1 MSDAYDSTWFAEKL
15 SDRTIRG
22 IALETSAL
30 IRAGAL
36 PVGAKL
42 PPIRDL
48 AFSLGVSPATISEAW
63 SELRK
68 QKIIT
73 GRGRNGTWVSGDRF
87 IAKPERLASSGHYG
101 SGVLDLTMAV
111 PDQRL
116 LPPLEKALAY
126 GAQAEDLNSYE
137 RSRILPELETEVRKT
152 WPYDAEAFLTMNGGY
167 NAVYTAIHALVTPGA
182 PVAIEEPTAMRL
194 LDILEHIGAHIIPVK
209 CDADGPLPSS
219 LQEALRHKPVVFL
232 FQPRLHSVTGRTVT
246 AGRMWE
252 LADVLR
258 GSDTLIIEDDGV
270 ADIAET
276 PRRSLGAEFPDRV
289 IHILS
294 FSKTLGPDL
303 RLAALSSTKAI
314 VEQIQ
319 SYRSFS
325 AAWTSRILQASVAW
339 LLRDP
344 ATDDIVRNAREIYQ
358 KRRDGLT
365 ERLAA
370 RGVEATVGRGLC
382 AWVTVETEPFA
393 MVTLAARGIA
403 AQPGNKFSV
412 LRGNH
417 LRVATSTLED
427 RAEEVADA
435 IALAARGG

>member
-1 MSDAYDSTWFAEKL
+1 MSDAYDSIWFAEKL

-42 PPIRDL
+42 PAIRDL

-63 SELRK
+63 SELRR

-87 IAKPERLASSGHYG
+87 IAKPERLASSGDYG
-101 SGVLDLTMAV
+101 AGALDLTMAV
-111 PDQRL
+111 PDPVL
-116 LPPLEKALAY
+116 LPTLEKALVY
-126 GAQAEDLNSYE
+126 GASAQDLNSYQ
-137 RSRILPELETEVRKT
+137 RSRILPELETEARKT
-152 WPYDAEAFLTMNGGY
+152 WPYEAEAFLAMNGGY

-194 LDILEHIGAHIIPVK
+194 LDILEHQGARILPVK

-219 LQEALRHKPVVFL
+219 LKDAMRYKPVVFL

-246 AGRMWE
+246 PERLGE

-258 GSDTLIIEDDGV
+258 GSDILIIEDDGI
-270 ADIAET
+270 ADIAAS
-276 PRRSLGAEFPDRV
+276 PRHSLGNEFPDRV
-289 IHILS
+289 IHVLS
-294 FSKTLGPDL
+294 YSKTLGPDL
-303 RLAALSSTKAI
+303 RLAVLSGTKAI

-325 AAWTSRILQASVAW
+325 AAWTTRILQAAGAW
-339 LLRDP
+339 LLRQP
-344 ATDDIVRNAREIYQ
+344 ETWQNIEAARTIYNE
-358 KRRDGLT
+358 RRD
-365 ERLAA
+365 RLAEALRA
-370 RGVEATVGRGLC
+370 RGLAIQTGAGLSL
-382 AWVTVETEPFA
+382 WVPVASEPFA
-393 MVTLAARGIA
+393 MVTLAARHIA
-403 AQPGNKFSV
+403 VNSGSKFHVNGSSSI
-412 LRGNH
+412 
-417 LRVATSTLED
+417 RVATSMLDE
-427 RAEEVADA
+427 RCEEVAEA
-435 IALAARGG
+435 IALAHAI

>member
-1 MSDAYDSTWFAEKL
+1 MSDAYDSVWFAEKL

-87 IAKPERLASSGHYG
+87 IAKPERLASAGNYG
-101 SGVLDLTMAV
+101 AGVMDLTMAV
-111 PDQRL
+111 PDRNL
-116 LPPLEKALAY
+116 LPPLESALAY
-126 GAQAEDLNSYE
+126 GASAQDLNSYQ
-137 RSRILPELETEVRKT
+137 RSRILPELEAEVRKN
-152 WPYDAEAFLTMNGGY
+152 WPYQAEAFLATNGGY

-182 PVAIEEPTAMRL
+182 PVAVEEPTAMRL
-194 LDILEHIGAHIIPVK
+194 LDILEHQGARILPVK
-209 CDADGPLPSS
+209 CDENGPLPSS
-219 LQEALRHKPVVFL
+219 LQDAMRLKPVVFL

-246 AGRMWE
+246 KERLGE

-258 GSDTLIIEDDGV
+258 GSDTLIIEDDGT
-270 ADIAET
+270 ADISGAE
-276 PRRSLGAEFPDRV
+276 RHSLGSEFPERV

-303 RLAALSSTKAI
+303 RLAVLSSTWAI
-314 VEQIQ
+314 VEQLQ

-325 AAWTSRILQASVAW
+325 AAWTSRVLQAAGAW
-339 LLRDP
+339 LLRQP
-344 ATDDIVRNAREIYQ
+344 QTWERIASARAIYKQ
-358 KRRDGLT
+358 RRDALADALRRRGLT
-365 ERLAA
+365 IQDGE
-370 RGVEATVGRGLC
+370 GLSL
-382 AWVTVETEPFA
+382 WVPVASEPFA
-393 MVTLAARGIA
+393 MVTLAARNIA
-403 AQPGNKFSV
+403 INAGSKFCVSHS
-412 LRGNH
+412 NH
-417 LRVATSTLED
+417 IRVATSELDE
-427 RAEEVADA
+427 RCEEVADA
-435 IALAARGG
+435 IALAHIM

>member
-1 MSDAYDSTWFAEKL
+1 MSDAYDSIWFAEKL

-63 SELRK
+63 SELRR

-101 SGVLDLTMAV
+101 ADVLDLTMAV
-111 PDQRL
+111 PDPRL

-126 GAQAEDLNSYE
+126 GASAENLNSYE
-137 RSRILPELETEVRKT
+137 RSRILPELEAELRKT
-152 WPYDAEAFLTMNGGY
+152 WPYEPEALLATNGGY

-194 LDILEHIGAHIIPVK
+194 LDILEHQGARILPVK
-209 CDADGPLPSS
+209 CDEYGPLPSS
-219 LQEALRHKPVVFL
+219 LQDAMRYKPVVFL

-246 AGRMWE
+246 AQRLGE
-252 LADVLR
+252 LAEVLR
-258 GSDTLIIEDDGV
+258 NSDTLIIEDDGIS
-270 ADIAET
+270 DISGVE
-276 PRRSLGAEFPDRV
+276 RHSLGTQFPDRV
-289 IHILS
+289 IHIIS

-303 RLAALSSTKAI
+303 RLAVLSSTSAV

-325 AAWTSRILQASVAW
+325 AAWTSRVLQAAGAW
-339 LLRDP
+339 LLRQP
-344 ATDDIVRNAREIYQ
+344 GTWENIASARATYK
-358 KRRDGLT
+358 KRRDMLASALRVRGLT
-365 ERLAA
+365 IED
-370 RGVEATVGRGLC
+370 GEGLSL
-382 AWVTVETEPFA
+382 WVPVVSEPFA
-393 MVTLAARGIA
+393 MVTLAARNIA
-403 AQPGNKFSV
+403 VNSGSKFCVAHS
-412 LRGNH
+412 NNI
-417 LRVATSTLED
+417 RVATSMLDE
-427 RAEEVADA
+427 RCEEVADA
-435 IALAARGG
+435 IALAHIM

>member
-1 MSDAYDSTWFAEKL
+1 MNDAFDSSWFAEKI

-63 SELRK
+63 SDLRR

-73 GRGRNGTWVSGDRF
+73 GRGRNGTSVSGDRF

-101 SGVLDLTMAV
+101 TNVLDLTMAV
-111 PDQRL
+111 PDPRL
-116 LPPLEKALAY
+116 LPRLEKALAH
-126 GAQAEDLNSYE
+126 GASAESLNSYE
-137 RSRILPELETEVRKT
+137 RSRILPELEAEIRKT
-152 WPYDAEAFLTMNGGY
+152 WPYDPEAMLATNGGY

-194 LDILEHIGAHIIPVK
+194 LDILEHQGARILPVK
-209 CDADGPLPSS
+209 CDEYGPLPSS
-219 LQEALRHKPVVFL
+219 LQDAMRYKPVGFL

-246 AGRMWE
+246 PQRLGE
-252 LADVLR
+252 LAEVLR
-258 GSDTLIIEDDGV
+258 DSDTLIIEDDGMS
-270 ADIAET
+270 DISNVE
-276 PRRSLGAEFPDRV
+276 RHSLGTQFPDRV
-289 IHILS
+289 IHITS

-303 RLAALSSTKAI
+303 RLAVLSSTSAI

-325 AAWTSRILQASVAW
+325 AAWTSRVLQAAGAW
-339 LLRDP
+339 LLRQP
-344 ATDDIVRNAREIYQ
+344 ETWDDVASARIIYK
-358 KRRDGLT
+358 KRRDMLAFALRARGLT
-365 ERLAA
+365 IED
-370 RGVEATVGRGLC
+370 GDGLSL
-382 AWVTVETEPFA
+382 WVPVASEPFA
-393 MVTLAARGIA
+393 MVTLAARNIA
-403 AQPGNKFSV
+403 VNSGNKFCVNPS
-412 LRGNH
+412 NNI
-417 LRVATSTLED
+417 RVATSMLDE
-427 RAEEVADA
+427 RCEEVAEA
-435 IALAARGG
+435 IALAHVR